1 MTLLYISLGIAMVSG
16 ISAMMQIGNNVN
28 NLMLLSTFK
37 ENEYY
42 QSSLPSND
50 RKIMEILDKYSGS
63 AEDVCSH
70 IKEKLSDSFYEDG
83 EIFLSS
89 GTQTPSLHPLFSNSC
104 VLVNKDINHRV
115 LITKDNLGSFNLF
128 SCYLKNE
135 SFCTYEINKWFPH

>member
-1 MTLLYISLGIAMVSG
+1 MNLLYIGLGMAMITG
-16 ISAMMQIGNNVN
+16 ISAMMQIGNNIN

-37 ENEYY
+37 ENDYY

-50 RKIMEILDKYSGS
+50 RKIMNILDKYSGS

-89 GTQTPSLHPLFSNSC
+89 GTQTPSLNSLFIGSC

-115 LITKDNLGSFNLF
+115 IINKNNIGTFNLF
-128 SCYLKNE
+128 SCFLKNE
-135 SFCTYEINKWFPH
+135 TFCPYEVNK